1 VSAATPARR
10 GVADLPLSWASDAE
24 LKRLDAVLGGASER
38 TAALKAF
45 NALPTEANLL
55 FTGYVDLRSAD
66 LEGSTLLAPPVV
78 IGELPASEL
87 PAGAAA
93 LISISARG
101 VDMHLGAEARAA
113 GLTVTPLPGGTPL
126 PGAESDRMTA
136 LIGACWNSGTHIN
149 LSRGAVAAPIIIRI
163 ESPAQGAALIAR
175 IAVTLGENASATIS
189 EEVIGASGGSRE
201 IATRST
207 TARALLATT
216 SEVTLGK
223 GAKLRLASI
232 QELPEDVVYLP
243 VRRHE
248 FGANAELQIAAA
260 QVGARLVRGRIDHQ
274 LTGNGSKVRQVE
286 VVFAGGEQLH
296 DLTTYSLHAG
306 EKTVGDLLAKGIFA
320 GKARGFVKGVTTIPR
335 SGRGTN
341 SYLGEF
347 GMLLSKTARSVA
359 IPSLWIDQPDC
370 ERAAHGSSVGPIDPN
385 QIFYLRAR
393 GLTEAEARRTIVM
406 GYLEPVVAALP
417 LEEEADRLREVLAE
431 KLDAAFAAQS
441 AAAASAA

>member
-1 VSAATPARR
+1 
-10 GVADLPLSWASDAE
+10 
-24 LKRLDAVLGGASER
+24 
-38 TAALKAF
+38 LKAF
-45 NALPTEANLL
+45 SSLPTEANLL

-66 LEGSTLLAPPVV
+66 LENSTLLAPPVV
-78 IGELPASEL
+78 ISELPASEL

-101 VDMHLGAEARAA
+101 VALHLGAEARAA
-113 GLTVTPLPGGTPL
+113 GLTVTSLLGNTPL
-126 PGAESDRMTA
+126 AGAESDRMTA
-136 LIGACWNSGTHIN
+136 LIGACWNSGTEIS
-149 LSRGAVAAPIIIRI
+149 LPSGSITSPIIIRI
-163 ESPAQGAALIAR
+163 ESPAQGEALLAR
-175 IAVTLGENASATIS
+175 IVVKLGENVSATIS
-189 EEVIGASGGSRE
+189 EEITGRSADSGSASGP
-201 IATRST
+201 

-232 QELPEDVVYLP
+232 QELPEGVVYLP

-260 QVGARLVRGRIDHQ
+260 QIGARLVRGRIDHQ

-286 VVFAGGEQLH
+286 VVFAGADQLH

-417 LEEEADRLREVLAE
+417 LEEEADRLREVLAT

-441 AAAASAA
+441 AAAATAA

>member
-1 VSAATPARR
+1 MSAATPARR
-10 GVADLPLSWASDAE
+10 GVGDLPLSWANEAE
-24 LKRLDAVLGGASER
+24 LKRLDAALGGGSER
-38 TAALKAF
+38 AAALKAL
-45 NALPTEANLL
+45 NSLPTEANLL
-55 FTGYVDLRSAD
+55 FTGYVDLRAAD
-66 LEGSTLLAPPVV
+66 LEGSTLLAPPVG
-78 IGELPASEL
+78 ISELPASEL

-101 VDMHLGAEARAA
+101 VALHLGAEARAA
-113 GLTVTPLPGGTPL
+113 GLTVAPLPGGTPL

-136 LIGACWNSGTHIN
+136 LIGACWNSGTEIN
-149 LSRGAVAAPIIIRI
+149 LPSGSITAPIIIRI
-163 ESPAQGAALIAR
+163 ESPAQGEALLAR
-175 IAVTLGENASATIS
+175 IVVKLGENVRATIS
-189 EEVIGASGGSRE
+189 EEVTGRSADSGAASGP
-201 IATRST
+201 

-216 SEVTLGK
+216 SEVTLGT

-232 QELPEDVVYLP
+232 QELPEDVAYLP

-260 QVGARLVRGRIDHQ
+260 QIGARLVRGRIDHQ

-286 VVFAGGEQLH
+286 VVFAGGDQLH

-417 LEEEADRLREVLAE
+417 LEEEADRLREVLAA

-441 AAAASAA
+441 AAAATAA

>member
-1 VSAATPARR
+1 MSAATPARR
-10 GVADLPLSWASDAE
+10 GVADLPLSWANEAE
-24 LKRLDAVLGGASER
+24 IKRLDAALGGANLR
-38 TAALKAF
+38 AAALKAF

-55 FTGYVDLRSAD
+55 FTGYVDLRAAD
-66 LEGSTLLAPPVV
+66 LEGSTLLAPPVG
-78 IGELPASEL
+78 ISELPASEL

-101 VDMHLGAEARAA
+101 VGIHLGAEARAA
-113 GLTVTPLPGGTPL
+113 GLTVGPLPGGTPL
-126 PGAESDRMTA
+126 AGAESDRMTA
-136 LIGACWNSGTHIN
+136 LIGACWNSGTEISLLN
-149 LSRGAVAAPIIIRI
+149 GSITAPIIIRI
-163 ESPAQGAALIAR
+163 ESPAQGEALLAR
-175 IAVTLGENASATIS
+175 IAVKLGDNVGATIS
-189 EEVIGASGGSRE
+189 EEVTGRSADSGSASG
-201 IATRST
+201 T

-232 QELPEDVVYLP
+232 QELPEDVAYLP

-248 FGANAELQIAAA
+248 FGASAELQIAAA
-260 QVGARLVRGRIDHQ
+260 QIGARLVRGRIDHQ

-286 VVFAGGEQLH
+286 VVFAGGDQLH

-417 LEEEADRLREVLAE
+417 LEEEADRLREVLAA

-441 AAAASAA
+441 AAAATAA

>member
-10 GVADLPLSWASDAE
+10 GVADLPLSWANESE
-24 LKRLDAVLGGASER
+24 LKRLDAALGGASQR
-38 TAALKAF
+38 ASALKAF
-45 NALPTEANLL
+45 SSLPTEANLL
-55 FTGYVDLRSAD
+55 FTGYVDLRAAD
-66 LEGSTLLAPPVV
+66 LEASTLLAPPVA
-78 IGELPASEL
+78 ISDLPASEL

-93 LISISARG
+93 LVSISARG
-101 VDMHLGAEARAA
+101 VALHLGAEARAA
-113 GLTVTPLPGGTPL
+113 GLTVTSLLGNTPL
-126 PGAESDRMTA
+126 AGAESDRMTA
-136 LIGACWNSGTHIN
+136 LIGACWNSGTEIS
-149 LSRGAVAAPIIIRI
+149 LPSGSITAPIIIRI
-163 ESPAQGAALIAR
+163 ESPAQGEALLAR
-175 IAVTLGENASATIS
+175 IAVNLGENVSATIS
-189 EEVIGASGGSRE
+189 EEVTGGSANSGSASG
-201 IATRST
+201 T

-232 QELPEDVVYLP
+232 QELPEGVVYLP

-248 FGANAELQIAAA
+248 FGANSELQIAAA
-260 QVGARLVRGRIDHQ
+260 QIGARLVRGRIDHQ

-286 VVFAGGEQLH
+286 VVFAGADQLH

-417 LEEEADRLREVLAE
+417 LEEEADRLREVLAA

-441 AAAASAA
+441 AAAATAA

>member
-10 GVADLPLSWASDAE
+10 GVADLPLSWANEAE
-24 LKRLDAVLGGASER
+24 IKRLDAALGGGSQRA
-38 TAALKAF
+38 AALKAF
-45 NALPTEANLL
+45 SSLPTEANLL
-55 FTGYVDLRSAD
+55 FTGYVDLRAAD
-66 LEGSTLLAPPVV
+66 LENSTLLSPPVA
-78 IGELPASEL
+78 ISDLPAGEL

-101 VDMHLGAEARAA
+101 VGIHLGAEARAA
-113 GLTVTPLPGGTPL
+113 GLTVGPLPGGTPL
-126 PGAESDRMTA
+126 AGAESDRMTA
-136 LIGACWNSGTHIN
+136 LIGACWNSGTEIS
-149 LSRGAVAAPIIIRI
+149 LPSGSITAPIIIRI
-163 ESPAQGAALIAR
+163 ESPAQGEALLAR
-175 IAVTLGENASATIS
+175 IAVKLGENVSATIS
-189 EEVIGASGGSRE
+189 EEVTGRSADSGSTSG
-201 IATRST
+201 T

-248 FGANAELQIAAA
+248 FGANSELQIAAA
-260 QVGARLVRGRIDHQ
+260 QIGARLVRGRIDHQ

-286 VVFAGGEQLH
+286 VVFAGADQLH

-417 LEEEADRLREVLAE
+417 LEEEADRLREVLAA
-431 KLDAAFAAQS
+431 KLDAAFAAQL
-441 AAAASAA
+441 AAAATAA

>member
-1 VSAATPARR
+1 MSAATPARR
-10 GVADLPLSWASDAE
+10 GVADLPLSWANEAE
-24 LKRLDAVLGGASER
+24 LKRLDAALGGASQR
-38 TAALKAF
+38 AAALKAF
-45 NALPTEANLL
+45 NSLPTEANLL

-66 LEGSTLLAPPVV
+66 LEGSTLLVPPVV
-78 IGELPASEL
+78 ISELPASDL

-101 VDMHLGAEARAA
+101 VGRHLGAEARAA
-113 GLTVTPLPGGTPL
+113 GLTVGPLPGGTPL
-126 PGAESDRMTA
+126 AGAESDRMTA
-136 LIGACWNSGTHIN
+136 LIGACWNSGTEIS
-149 LSRGAVAAPIIIRI
+149 LPSGSITAPIIIRI
-163 ESPAQGAALIAR
+163 ESPAQGEALLAR
-175 IAVTLGENASATIS
+175 IAVKLGENVSATIS
-189 EEVIGASGGSRE
+189 EEVTGRSADSGSTSG
-201 IATRST
+201 T

-232 QELPEDVVYLP
+232 QELPEGVVYLP

-260 QVGARLVRGRIDHQ
+260 QIGARLVRGRIDHQ

-286 VVFAGGEQLH
+286 VVFAGADQLH

-417 LEEEADRLREVLAE
+417 LEEEADRLREVLAA

-441 AAAASAA
+441 AAAATAA

>member
-1 VSAATPARR
+1 MSAATPARR
-10 GVADLPLSWASDAE
+10 GVADLPLSWANEAE
-24 LKRLDAVLGGASER
+24 LKRLDAALGGASQR
-38 TAALKAF
+38 AAALKAF
-45 NALPTEANLL
+45 NSLPTEANLL

-66 LEGSTLLAPPVV
+66 LEGSTLLVPPVV
-78 IGELPASEL
+78 ISELPASDL

-101 VDMHLGAEARAA
+101 VGLHLGAEARAA
-113 GLTVTPLPGGTPL
+113 GLTVGPLPGGTPL
-126 PGAESDRMTA
+126 AGAESDRMTA
-136 LIGACWNSGTHIN
+136 LIGACWNSGTEIS
-149 LSRGAVAAPIIIRI
+149 LPSGSITAPIIIRI
-163 ESPAQGAALIAR
+163 ESPAQGEALLAR
-175 IAVTLGENASATIS
+175 IAVKLGENVSATIS
-189 EEVIGASGGSRE
+189 EEVTGRSADSGSTSG
-201 IATRST
+201 T

-223 GAKLRLASI
+223 GAKIRLASI
-232 QELPEDVVYLP
+232 QELPEGVVYLP

-248 FGANAELQIAAA
+248 
-260 QVGARLVRGRIDHQ
+260 
-274 LTGNGSKVRQVE
+274 
-286 VVFAGGEQLH
+286 LH

-417 LEEEADRLREVLAE
+417 LEEEADRLREVLAA
-431 KLDAAFAAQS
+431 KLDAAFAAQL
-441 AAAASAA
+441 AAAATAA

>member
-1 VSAATPARR
+1 MSAATPARR
-10 GVADLPLSWASDAE
+10 GVADLPLSWANESE
-24 LKRLDAVLGGASER
+24 LKRLDAALGGASQR
-38 TAALKAF
+38 AAALKAF

-55 FTGYVDLRSAD
+55 FTGYVDLRAAD
-66 LEGSTLLAPPVV
+66 LEASTLLAPPVG
-78 IGELPASEL
+78 ISELPASEL

-101 VDMHLGAEARAA
+101 VGLHLGAEARAA
-113 GLTVTPLPGGTPL
+113 GLTVGQLPGGTPL
-126 PGAESDRMTA
+126 VGAESDRMTA
-136 LIGACWNSGTHIN
+136 LIGACWNSGTEISLLN
-149 LSRGAVAAPIIIRI
+149 GSITAPIIIRI
-163 ESPAQGAALIAR
+163 ESPAQGEALLAR
-175 IAVTLGENASATIS
+175 IAVKLGENVSATIS
-189 EEVIGASGGSRE
+189 EEVTGGS
-201 IATRST
+201 ADSGSTSGT

-232 QELPEDVVYLP
+232 QELAEGVVYLP

-260 QVGARLVRGRIDHQ
+260 QIGARLVRGRIDHQ

-286 VVFAGGEQLH
+286 VVFAGADQLH

-417 LEEEADRLREVLAE
+417 LEEEADRLREVLAA

-441 AAAASAA
+441 AAAATAA

>member
-1 VSAATPARR
+1 MSAATPARR
-10 GVADLPLSWASDAE
+10 GVADLPLGWANETE
-24 LKRLDAVLGGASER
+24 LKRLDAALGGASER
-38 TAALKAF
+38 SAALKAF

-55 FTGYVDLRSAD
+55 FTGYVDLRAAD
-66 LEGSTLLAPPVV
+66 LESSTLLAPPVV
-78 IGELPASEL
+78 ISEIPASEL

-101 VDMHLGAEARAA
+101 VGLHLGAEARAA
-113 GLTVTPLPGGTPL
+113 GLTVTPLPGNTPL
-126 PGAESDRMTA
+126 AGAESDRMTA
-136 LIGACWNSGTHIN
+136 LIGACWNSGTEIN
-149 LSRGAVAAPIIIRI
+149 LPSGSITAPIIIRV
-163 ESPAQGAALIAR
+163 ESPAQGEALLAR
-175 IAVTLGENASATIS
+175 IAVKLGENVSATIS
-189 EEVIGASGGSRE
+189 EEVTGGSTSSGS
-201 IATRST
+201 ANGTS
-207 TARALLATT
+207 ARALLATT
-216 SEVTLGK
+216 SEVILGK

-232 QELPEDVVYLP
+232 QELPEDVAYLP

-260 QVGARLVRGRIDHQ
+260 QIGARLVRGRIDHQ
-274 LTGNGSKVRQVE
+274 LTGKGSKVRQVE
-286 VVFAGGEQLH
+286 VVFAGADQLH

-417 LEEEADRLREVLAE
+417 LEEEADRLREVLAA

-441 AAAASAA
+441 AAAATAA

>member
-1 VSAATPARR
+1 MSAATPARR
-10 GVADLPLSWASDAE
+10 GVGDLPLSWVNEEE
-24 LKRLDAVLGGASER
+24 LKRLDATLGGANLR
-38 TAALKAF
+38 ADALKAF
-45 NALPTEANLL
+45 SSLPTEANLL
-55 FTGYVDLRSAD
+55 FTGYVDLRAAD
-66 LEGSTLLAPPVV
+66 LEGSTLLAPPVG
-78 IGELPASEL
+78 ISELPASEL

-101 VDMHLGAEARAA
+101 VGIHLGAEARAA
-113 GLTVTPLPGGTPL
+113 GLTVGPLTGGTPL
-126 PGAESDRMTA
+126 AGAESDRMTA
-136 LIGACWNSGTHIN
+136 LIGACWNIGTEISLLSGSIT
-149 LSRGAVAAPIIIRI
+149 APIIIRI
-163 ESPAQGAALIAR
+163 ESPAQGEALLAR
-175 IAVTLGENASATIS
+175 IAVKLGENVSATIS
-189 EEVIGASGGSRE
+189 EEVTGRSADSGSTIG
-201 IATRST
+201 T

-260 QVGARLVRGRIDHQ
+260 QIGARLVRGRIDHQ

-286 VVFAGGEQLH
+286 VVFAGADQLH

-417 LEEEADRLREVLAE
+417 LEEEADRLREVLAA
-431 KLDAAFAAQS
+431 KLDAAFAAQL
-441 AAAASAA
+441 AAAATAA

>member
-1 VSAATPARR
+1 MSAATPARR
-10 GVADLPLSWASDAE
+10 GVADLPLSWANEAE
-24 LKRLDAVLGGASER
+24 LKRLDAALGGASQR
-38 TAALKAF
+38 AAALKAF
-45 NALPTEANLL
+45 NSLPTEANLL

-66 LEGSTLLAPPVV
+66 LEGSTLLVPPVV
-78 IGELPASEL
+78 ISELPASDL

-101 VDMHLGAEARAA
+101 VGLHLGAEARAA
-113 GLTVTPLPGGTPL
+113 GLTVTPLPGNTPL
-126 PGAESDRMTA
+126 AGAESDRMTA
-136 LIGACWNSGTHIN
+136 LIGACWNSGTEIS
-149 LSRGAVAAPIIIRI
+149 LPSGSITAPIIIRI
-163 ESPAQGAALIAR
+163 ESPAQGEALLAR
-175 IAVTLGENASATIS
+175 IAVKLGENVSATIS
-189 EEVIGASGGSRE
+189 EEVTGRSADSGSTSG
-201 IATRST
+201 T

-232 QELPEDVVYLP
+232 QELPEGVVYLP

-260 QVGARLVRGRIDHQ
+260 QIGARLVRGRIDHQ

-286 VVFAGGEQLH
+286 VVFAGADQLH

-417 LEEEADRLREVLAE
+417 LEEEADRLREVLAA
-431 KLDAAFAAQS
+431 KLDAAFAAQL
-441 AAAASAA
+441 AAAATAA

>member
-10 GVADLPLSWASDAE
+10 GVADLPLSWANDAE
-24 LKRLDAVLGGASER
+24 IKRLDAALGGASER
-38 TAALKAF
+38 AAALKAF

-55 FTGYVDLRSAD
+55 FTGYVDLRAAD
-66 LEGSTLLAPPVV
+66 LASSSLLVPPAA
-78 IGELPASEL
+78 ISELPASDL

-101 VDMHLGAEARAA
+101 VAIHLGAEARAA
-113 GLTVTPLPGGTPL
+113 GLTITPLPGNTPL
-126 PGAESDRMTA
+126 TGAESDRMTA
-136 LIGACWNSGTHIN
+136 LIGACWNSGTEIS
-149 LSRGAVAAPIIIRI
+149 LPSGSITAPIIIRI
-163 ESPAQGAALIAR
+163 ESPAQGEALLAR
-175 IAVTLGENASATIS
+175 IVVKLGENVSATIS
-189 EEVIGASGGSRE
+189 EEVTGRSADSG
-201 IATRST
+201 ST
-207 TARALLATT
+207 SGTSARALLATT

-260 QVGARLVRGRIDHQ
+260 QIGARLVRGRIDHQ

-286 VVFAGGEQLH
+286 VVFAGADQLH

-417 LEEEADRLREVLAE
+417 LEEEADRLREVLAA

-441 AAAASAA
+441 AAAATAA

>member
-10 GVADLPLSWASDAE
+10 GVADLPLSWANESE
-24 LKRLDAVLGGASER
+24 LKRLDAALGGASQR
-38 TAALKAF
+38 ASALKAF
-45 NALPTEANLL
+45 SSLPTEANLL
-55 FTGYVDLRSAD
+55 FTGYVDLRAAD
-66 LEGSTLLAPPVV
+66 LEASTLLAPPVA
-78 IGELPASEL
+78 ISDLPASEL

-93 LISISARG
+93 LVSISARG
-101 VDMHLGAEARAA
+101 VALHLGAEARAA
-113 GLTVTPLPGGTPL
+113 GLTVTSLLGNTPL
-126 PGAESDRMTA
+126 AGAESDRMTA
-136 LIGACWNSGTHIN
+136 LIGACWNSGTEIS
-149 LSRGAVAAPIIIRI
+149 LPSGSITSPIIIRI
-163 ESPAQGAALIAR
+163 ESPAQGEALLAR
-175 IAVTLGENASATIS
+175 IVVKLGENVSATIS
-189 EEVIGASGGSRE
+189 EEVTGGS
-201 IATRST
+201 ADSGSTSGT

-232 QELPEDVVYLP
+232 QELPEGVVYLP

-248 FGANAELQIAAA
+248 FGANSELQIAAA
-260 QVGARLVRGRIDHQ
+260 QIGARLVRGRIDHQ

-286 VVFAGGEQLH
+286 VVFAGADQLH

-417 LEEEADRLREVLAE
+417 LEEEADRLREVLAA

-441 AAAASAA
+441 AAAATAA

>member
-10 GVADLPLSWASDAE
+10 GVADLPLSWANEAE
-24 LKRLDAVLGGASER
+24 LKRLDAALGGASQR
-38 TAALKAF
+38 AAALKAF

-55 FTGYVDLRSAD
+55 FTGYVDLRAAD
-66 LEGSTLLAPPVV
+66 LEASTLLAPPVA
-78 IGELPASEL
+78 ISDLPASDL

-101 VDMHLGAEARAA
+101 VGIHLGAEARAA
-113 GLTVTPLPGGTPL
+113 GLTVGQLPGGTPL
-126 PGAESDRMTA
+126 AGAESDRMTA
-136 LIGACWNSGTHIN
+136 LIGACWNSGTEIS
-149 LSRGAVAAPIIIRI
+149 LPSGSITAPIIIRI
-163 ESPAQGAALIAR
+163 ESPAQGEALLAR
-175 IAVTLGENASATIS
+175 IVVKLGENVSATIS
-189 EEVIGASGGSRE
+189 EEVTGRSADSG
-201 IATRST
+201 ST
-207 TARALLATT
+207 SGTSARALLATT

-232 QELPEDVVYLP
+232 QELPEGVVYLP

-260 QVGARLVRGRIDHQ
+260 QIGARLVRGRIDHQ

-286 VVFAGGEQLH
+286 VVFAGADQLH

-417 LEEEADRLREVLAE
+417 LEEEADRLREVLAA

-441 AAAASAA
+441 AAAATAA

>member
-1 VSAATPARR
+1 MSAATPARR
-10 GVADLPLSWASDAE
+10 GVADLPLGWANDAE
-24 LKRLDAVLGGASER
+24 IKRLDAALGGASER
-38 TAALKAF
+38 AAALKAF

-66 LEGSTLLAPPVV
+66 LENSTLLAPPVV
-78 IGELPASEL
+78 ISEIPASEL

-101 VDMHLGAEARAA
+101 VGMHLGAEARAA
-113 GLTVTPLPGGTPL
+113 GLTVTPLPGNTPL
-126 PGAESDRMTA
+126 AGAESDRMTA
-136 LIGACWNSGTHIN
+136 LIGACWNSGTEIS
-149 LSRGAVAAPIIIRI
+149 LPSGSITAPIIIRI
-163 ESPAQGAALIAR
+163 ESPAQGEALLAR
-175 IAVTLGENASATIS
+175 IVVKLGENVSATIS
-189 EEVIGASGGSRE
+189 EEVVGRSADSGSASGP
-201 IATRST
+201 

-232 QELPEDVVYLP
+232 QELPEDVAYLP

-248 FGANAELQIAAA
+248 FGASAELQIAAA
-260 QVGARLVRGRIDHQ
+260 QIGARLVRGRIDHQ

-286 VVFAGGEQLH
+286 VVFAGADQLH

-417 LEEEADRLREVLAE
+417 LEEEADRLREVLAA

-441 AAAASAA
+441 AAAATAA

>member
-1 VSAATPARR
+1 MSAATPARR
-10 GVADLPLSWASDAE
+10 GVADLPLSWANEAE
-24 LKRLDAVLGGASER
+24 LKRLDAVLGGASQR
-38 TAALKAF
+38 AAALKAF
-45 NALPTEANLL
+45 NSLPTEANLL

-66 LEGSTLLAPPVV
+66 LEGSTLLVPPVV
-78 IGELPASEL
+78 ISELPASDL

-101 VDMHLGAEARAA
+101 VGLHLGAEARAA
-113 GLTVTPLPGGTPL
+113 GLTVGPLPGGTPL
-126 PGAESDRMTA
+126 AGAESDRMTA
-136 LIGACWNSGTHIN
+136 LIGACWNSGTEIS
-149 LSRGAVAAPIIIRI
+149 LPSGSITAPIIIRI
-163 ESPAQGAALIAR
+163 ESPAQGEALLAR
-175 IAVTLGENASATIS
+175 IAVKLGENVSATIS
-189 EEVIGASGGSRE
+189 EEVTGRSADSGSTSG
-201 IATRST
+201 T

-216 SEVTLGK
+216 SEVMLGK

-232 QELPEDVVYLP
+232 QELPEGVVYLP

-260 QVGARLVRGRIDHQ
+260 QIGARLVRGRIDHQ

-286 VVFAGGEQLH
+286 VVFAGADQLH

-417 LEEEADRLREVLAE
+417 LEEEADRLREVLAA
-431 KLDAAFAAQS
+431 KLDAAFAAQL
-441 AAAASAA
+441 AAAATAA

>member
-1 VSAATPARR
+1 MSAATPARR
-10 GVADLPLSWASDAE
+10 GVGDLPLSWANEAE
-24 LKRLDAVLGGASER
+24 LKRLDAALGGGSER
-38 TAALKAF
+38 AAALKAF

-55 FTGYVDLRSAD
+55 FTGYVDLRAAD
-66 LEGSTLLAPPVV
+66 LEGSTLLAPPVG
-78 IGELPASEL
+78 ISELPASEL

-101 VDMHLGAEARAA
+101 VALHLGAEARAA
-113 GLTVTPLPGGTPL
+113 GLTVAPLPGGTPL
-126 PGAESDRMTA
+126 AGAESDRMTA
-136 LIGACWNSGTHIN
+136 LIGACWNSGTEIN
-149 LSRGAVAAPIIIRI
+149 LPSGSITAPIIIRI
-163 ESPAQGAALIAR
+163 ESPAQGEALLAR
-175 IAVTLGENASATIS
+175 IVVKLGENVSATIS
-189 EEVIGASGGSRE
+189 EEVVGRSADSGSASGP
-201 IATRST
+201 

-232 QELPEDVVYLP
+232 QELPEDVAYLP

-260 QVGARLVRGRIDHQ
+260 QIGARLVRGRIDHQ

-286 VVFAGGEQLH
+286 VVFAGADQLH

-417 LEEEADRLREVLAE
+417 LEEEADRLREVLAA

-441 AAAASAA
+441 AAAATAA

>member
-10 GVADLPLSWASDAE
+10 GVADLPLSWANEAE
-24 LKRLDAVLGGASER
+24 IKRLDAALGGGSQRA
-38 TAALKAF
+38 AALKAF
-45 NALPTEANLL
+45 SSLPTEANLL
-55 FTGYVDLRSAD
+55 FTGYVDLRAAD
-66 LEGSTLLAPPVV
+66 LENSTLLSPPVA
-78 IGELPASEL
+78 ISDLPAGEL

-101 VDMHLGAEARAA
+101 VGIHLGAEARAA
-113 GLTVTPLPGGTPL
+113 GLTVGPLPGGTPL
-126 PGAESDRMTA
+126 AGAESDRMTA
-136 LIGACWNSGTHIN
+136 LIGACWNSGTEIS
-149 LSRGAVAAPIIIRI
+149 LPSGSITAPIIIRI
-163 ESPAQGAALIAR
+163 ESPAQGEALLAR
-175 IAVTLGENASATIS
+175 IAVKLGENVSAMIS
-189 EEVIGASGGSRE
+189 EEVTGRSADSGSTSG
-201 IATRST
+201 T

-232 QELPEDVVYLP
+232 QELPEGVVYLP

-260 QVGARLVRGRIDHQ
+260 QIGARLVRGRIDHQ

-286 VVFAGGEQLH
+286 VVFAGADQLH

-417 LEEEADRLREVLAE
+417 LEEEADRLREVLAA
-431 KLDAAFAAQS
+431 KLDAAFAAQL
-441 AAAASAA
+441 AAAATAA

>member
-1 VSAATPARR
+1 MSAATPARR
-10 GVADLPLSWASDAE
+10 GVAELPLSWANEAE
-24 LKRLDAVLGGASER
+24 IKRLDATLGGASQR
-38 TAALKAF
+38 VAALKAF

-66 LEGSTLLAPPVV
+66 LENSTPLAPPVV
-78 IGELPASEL
+78 ISELPASDL

-101 VDMHLGAEARAA
+101 VGLHLGTEARAA
-113 GLTVTPLPGGTPL
+113 GLTVTPLPGNTPL
-126 PGAESDRMTA
+126 AGAGSDRMTA
-136 LIGACWNSGTHIN
+136 LIGACWNSGTEIS
-149 LSRGAVAAPIIIRI
+149 LPSGSITAPIIVRI
-163 ESPAQGAALIAR
+163 ESPAQGEALLAR
-175 IAVTLGENASATIS
+175 IVVKLGENVSATIS
-189 EEVIGASGGSRE
+189 EEVVGRSADSGSASGP
-201 IATRST
+201 

-232 QELPEDVVYLP
+232 QELPEDVAYLP

-248 FGANAELQIAAA
+248 FGASAELQIAAA
-260 QVGARLVRGRIDHQ
+260 QIGARLVRGRIDHQ

-286 VVFAGGEQLH
+286 VVFAGADQLH

-417 LEEEADRLREVLAE
+417 LEEEADRLREVLAA

-441 AAAASAA
+441 AAAATAA

>member
-1 VSAATPARR
+1 MSAATPARR
-10 GVADLPLSWASDAE
+10 GVADLPLSWANETE
-24 LKRLDAVLGGASER
+24 LKRLDAALGGGSQRA
-38 TAALKAF
+38 AALKAF

-66 LEGSTLLAPPVV
+66 LENSILLAPPVV
-78 IGELPASEL
+78 ISELPASEL

-101 VDMHLGAEARAA
+101 VGLHLGAEARAA
-113 GLTVTPLPGGTPL
+113 GLTVTPLPGNTPL
-126 PGAESDRMTA
+126 AGAESDRMTA
-136 LIGACWNSGTHIN
+136 LIGACWNSGTEISLLN
-149 LSRGAVAAPIIIRI
+149 GSIAAPIIIRI
-163 ESPAQGAALIAR
+163 ESPAQGEALLAR
-175 IAVTLGENASATIS
+175 IVVKLGESVSATIS
-189 EEVIGASGGSRE
+189 EEVTGRSADSGSTIG
-201 IATRST
+201 T

-260 QVGARLVRGRIDHQ
+260 QIGARLVRGRIDHQ

-286 VVFAGGEQLH
+286 VVFAGADQLH

-417 LEEEADRLREVLAE
+417 LEEEADRLREVLAA

-441 AAAASAA
+441 AAAATAA

>member
-1 VSAATPARR
+1 MSAATPARR
-10 GVADLPLSWASDAE
+10 GVADLPLGWANDAE
-24 LKRLDAVLGGASER
+24 LKRLDASLGGASER
-38 TAALKAF
+38 AAALKAF

-66 LEGSTLLAPPVV
+66 LENSTLLAPPAA
-78 IGELPASEL
+78 ISELPASDL

-101 VDMHLGAEARAA
+101 VGMHLGAEARAA
-113 GLTVTPLPGGTPL
+113 GLTVTPLPGNTPL
-126 PGAESDRMTA
+126 AGAESDRMTA
-136 LIGACWNSGTHIN
+136 LIGACWNSGTEIS
-149 LSRGAVAAPIIIRI
+149 LPSGSITAPIIIRI
-163 ESPAQGAALIAR
+163 ESPAQGEALLAR
-175 IAVTLGENASATIS
+175 IAVKLGENVSATIS
-189 EEVIGASGGSRE
+189 EEVTGRSADSGSASGP
-201 IATRST
+201 

-232 QELPEDVVYLP
+232 QELPEDVAYLP

-260 QVGARLVRGRIDHQ
+260 QIGARLVRGRIDHQ

-286 VVFAGGEQLH
+286 VVFAGADQLH

-417 LEEEADRLREVLAE
+417 LEEEADRLREVLAA

-441 AAAASAA
+441 AAAATAA

>member
-1 VSAATPARR
+1 MSAATPARR
-10 GVADLPLSWASDAE
+10 GVADLPLSWANDAE
-24 LKRLDAVLGGASER
+24 LKRLDAALGGASER
-38 TAALKAF
+38 AAALKAF

-55 FTGYVDLRSAD
+55 FTGYVDLRAAD
-66 LEGSTLLAPPVV
+66 LETSTLLAPPVV
-78 IGELPASEL
+78 ISEIPASEL
-87 PAGAAA
+87 PSGAAA
-93 LISISARG
+93 LISISVRG
-101 VDMHLGAEARAA
+101 VGLHLGAEARAA
-113 GLTVTPLPGGTPL
+113 GLTVTPLPGNTPL
-126 PGAESDRMTA
+126 AGAESDRMTA
-136 LIGACWNSGTHIN
+136 LIGACWNSGTEIS
-149 LSRGAVAAPIIIRI
+149 LPSGSITAPIIIRI
-163 ESPAQGAALIAR
+163 ESPAQGEALLAR
-175 IAVTLGENASATIS
+175 IAVKLGENVSATIS
-189 EEVIGASGGSRE
+189 EEVTGGSADSGSASGP
-201 IATRST
+201 

-232 QELPEDVVYLP
+232 QELPEDVAYLP

-260 QVGARLVRGRIDHQ
+260 QIGARLVRGRIDHQ

-286 VVFAGGEQLH
+286 VVFAGGDQLH

-417 LEEEADRLREVLAE
+417 LEEEADRLREVLAA

-441 AAAASAA
+441 AAAATAA

>member
-10 GVADLPLSWASDAE
+10 GVADLPLSWANEAE
-24 LKRLDAVLGGASER
+24 LKRLDAALGGASQR
-38 TAALKAF
+38 AAALKAF
-45 NALPTEANLL
+45 NSLPTEANLL

-66 LEGSTLLAPPVV
+66 LEGSTLLVPPVV
-78 IGELPASEL
+78 ISELPASDL

-101 VDMHLGAEARAA
+101 VGLHLGAEARAA
-113 GLTVTPLPGGTPL
+113 GLTVGPLPGGTPL
-126 PGAESDRMTA
+126 AGAESDRMTA
-136 LIGACWNSGTHIN
+136 LIGACWNSGTEIS
-149 LSRGAVAAPIIIRI
+149 LPSGSITAPIIIRI
-163 ESPAQGAALIAR
+163 ESPAQGEALLAR
-175 IAVTLGENASATIS
+175 IAVKLGENVSATIS
-189 EEVIGASGGSRE
+189 EEVTGRSADSGSTSG
-201 IATRST
+201 T

-232 QELPEDVVYLP
+232 QELPEGVVYLP

-260 QVGARLVRGRIDHQ
+260 QIGARLVRGRIDHQ

-286 VVFAGGEQLH
+286 VVFAGADQLH

-417 LEEEADRLREVLAE
+417 LEEEADRLREVLAA
-431 KLDAAFAAQS
+431 KLDAAFAAQL
-441 AAAASAA
+441 AAAATAA

>member
-1 VSAATPARR
+1 MSAATPARR
-10 GVADLPLSWASDAE
+10 GVAELPLSWANEAE
-24 LKRLDAVLGGASER
+24 IKRLDATLGGASQR
-38 TAALKAF
+38 AAALKAF
-45 NALPTEANLL
+45 NVLPTEANLL

-66 LEGSTLLAPPVV
+66 LGNSSLLVPPAA
-78 IGELPASEL
+78 ISDLPASEL
-87 PAGAAA
+87 PSGAAA

-101 VDMHLGAEARAA
+101 VAIHLGAEARTA
-113 GLTVTPLPGGTPL
+113 GLTVTPLLGNTPL
-126 PGAESDRMTA
+126 AGAESDRMTA
-136 LIGACWNSGTHIN
+136 LIGACWNSGTEIS
-149 LSRGAVAAPIIIRI
+149 LPSGSITAPIIIRI
-163 ESPAQGAALIAR
+163 ESPAQGEALLAR
-175 IAVTLGENASATIS
+175 IVVKLGENVSATIS
-189 EEVIGASGGSRE
+189 EEVVGRSADSGSASGP
-201 IATRST
+201 

-232 QELPEDVVYLP
+232 QELPEDVAYLP

-248 FGANAELQIAAA
+248 FGASAELQIAAA
-260 QVGARLVRGRIDHQ
+260 QIGARLVRGRIDHQ

-286 VVFAGGEQLH
+286 VVFAGADQLH

-320 GKARGFVKGVTTIPR
+320 GRARGFVKGVTTIPR

-417 LEEEADRLREVLAE
+417 LEEEADRLREVLAA

-441 AAAASAA
+441 AAAATAA

>member
-1 VSAATPARR
+1 MSAATPARR
-10 GVADLPLSWASDAE
+10 GVGDLPLSWANEAE
-24 LKRLDAVLGGASER
+24 LKRLDAALGGGSER
-38 TAALKAF
+38 AAALKAF

-55 FTGYVDLRSAD
+55 FTGYVDLRAAD
-66 LEGSTLLAPPVV
+66 LEGSTLLAPPVG
-78 IGELPASEL
+78 ISELPASEL

-101 VDMHLGAEARAA
+101 VALHLGAEARAA
-113 GLTVTPLPGGTPL
+113 GLTVAPLPGGTPL
-126 PGAESDRMTA
+126 AGAESDRMTA
-136 LIGACWNSGTHIN
+136 LIGACWNSGTEIN
-149 LSRGAVAAPIIIRI
+149 LPSGSITAPIIIRI
-163 ESPAQGAALIAR
+163 ESPAQGEALLAR
-175 IAVTLGENASATIS
+175 IVVKLGENVRATIS
-189 EEVIGASGGSRE
+189 EEVTGRSADSGAASGP
-201 IATRST
+201 

-216 SEVTLGK
+216 SEVTLGT

-232 QELPEDVVYLP
+232 QELPEDVAYLP

-260 QVGARLVRGRIDHQ
+260 QIGARLVRGRIDHQ

-286 VVFAGGEQLH
+286 VVFAGGDQLH

-417 LEEEADRLREVLAE
+417 LDEEADRLREVLAA

-441 AAAASAA
+441 AAAATAA

>member
-1 VSAATPARR
+1 MSAATPARR
-10 GVADLPLSWASDAE
+10 GVADLPLGWANDAE
-24 LKRLDAVLGGASER
+24 IKRLDAALGGASER
-38 TAALKAF
+38 AAALKAF

-55 FTGYVDLRSAD
+55 FTGYVDLRAAD
-66 LEGSTLLAPPVV
+66 LESSALLAPPVV
-78 IGELPASEL
+78 ISEIPASEL

-93 LISISARG
+93 LISVSARG
-101 VDMHLGAEARAA
+101 VGLHLGAEARAA
-113 GLTVTPLPGGTPL
+113 GLTVTPLPGNTPL
-126 PGAESDRMTA
+126 TGAESDRMTA
-136 LIGACWNSGTHIN
+136 LIGACWNSGTEIS
-149 LSRGAVAAPIIIRI
+149 LPSGSITAPIIIRI
-163 ESPAQGAALIAR
+163 ESPAQGEALLAR
-175 IAVTLGENASATIS
+175 IAVKLGENVSATIS
-189 EEVIGASGGSRE
+189 EEVVGRSADSGSASGP
-201 IATRST
+201 

-232 QELPEDVVYLP
+232 QELPEDVAYLP

-248 FGANAELQIAAA
+248 FGASAELQIAAA
-260 QVGARLVRGRIDHQ
+260 QIGARLVRGRIDHQ

-286 VVFAGGEQLH
+286 VVFAGADQLH
-296 DLTTYSLHAG
+296 DLTTYSHHAG

-417 LEEEADRLREVLAE
+417 LEEEADRLREVLAA

-441 AAAASAA
+441 AAAATAA

>member
-1 VSAATPARR
+1 MSAATPARR
-10 GVADLPLSWASDAE
+10 GIADFPLSWANDAE
-24 LKRLDAVLGGASER
+24 LKRLDASLGGGSER
-38 TAALKAF
+38 AAALKAF

-66 LEGSTLLAPPVV
+66 LESSTLLAPPVV
-78 IGELPASEL
+78 ISELPASDL

-101 VDMHLGAEARAA
+101 VGIYLGAEARAA
-113 GLTVTPLPGGTPL
+113 GLTVTPLPGNTPL
-126 PGAESDRMTA
+126 AGAESDRMTA
-136 LIGACWNSGTHIN
+136 LIGACWNSGTEIS
-149 LSRGAVAAPIIIRI
+149 LPSGSIAAPIIIRI
-163 ESPAQGAALIAR
+163 QSPAQGEAHLAR
-175 IAVTLGENASATIS
+175 IVVKLGENVSATIS
-189 EEVIGASGGSRE
+189 EEVTGGGADSGAASG
-201 IATRST
+201 T

-232 QELPEDVVYLP
+232 QELPEDVAYLP
-243 VRRHE
+243 VRRHK

-260 QVGARLVRGRIDHQ
+260 QIGARLVRGRIDHQ

-286 VVFAGGEQLH
+286 VVFAGGDQLH

-417 LEEEADRLREVLAE
+417 LEDEADRLREVLAE

-441 AAAASAA
+441 AAAATAA

>member
-1 VSAATPARR
+1 MSAATPARR
-10 GVADLPLSWASDAE
+10 GVGDLPLSWVNEEE
-24 LKRLDAVLGGASER
+24 LKRLDATLGGANLR
-38 TAALKAF
+38 ADALKAF
-45 NALPTEANLL
+45 SSLPTEANLL
-55 FTGYVDLRSAD
+55 FTGYVDLRAAD
-66 LEGSTLLAPPVV
+66 LEGSTLLAPPVG
-78 IGELPASEL
+78 ISELPASEL

-101 VDMHLGAEARAA
+101 VGIHLGAEARAA
-113 GLTVTPLPGGTPL
+113 GLTVGPLTGGTPL
-126 PGAESDRMTA
+126 AGAESDRMTA
-136 LIGACWNSGTHIN
+136 LIGACWNIGTEISLLSGSIT
-149 LSRGAVAAPIIIRI
+149 APIIIRI
-163 ESPAQGAALIAR
+163 ESPAQGEALLAR
-175 IAVTLGENASATIS
+175 IAVKLGENVSATIS
-189 EEVIGASGGSRE
+189 EEVTGRSADSGSTIG
-201 IATRST
+201 T

-260 QVGARLVRGRIDHQ
+260 QIGARLVRGRIDHQ

-286 VVFAGGEQLH
+286 VVFAGADQLH

-370 ERAAHGSSVGPIDPN
+370 ERAAHGSSVGPIDQN
-385 QIFYLRAR
+385 QIFYLRTR

-417 LEEEADRLREVLAE
+417 LEEEADRLREVLAT

>member
-1 VSAATPARR
+1 MSAATPARR
-10 GVADLPLSWASDAE
+10 GVADLPLSWANESE
-24 LKRLDAVLGGASER
+24 LKRLDAALGGASQR
-38 TAALKAF
+38 AAALKAF

-55 FTGYVDLRSAD
+55 FTGYVDLRAAD
-66 LEGSTLLAPPVV
+66 LEGSTLLAPPVG
-78 IGELPASEL
+78 ISELPASEL

-101 VDMHLGAEARAA
+101 VGMHLGAEARAA
-113 GLTVTPLPGGTPL
+113 GLTVGQLPGGTPL
-126 PGAESDRMTA
+126 AGAESDRMTA
-136 LIGACWNSGTHIN
+136 LIGACWNSGTEIS
-149 LSRGAVAAPIIIRI
+149 LPSGSITAPIIIRI
-163 ESPAQGAALIAR
+163 ESPAQGEALLAR
-175 IAVTLGENASATIS
+175 IVVKLGENVSATIS
-189 EEVIGASGGSRE
+189 EEVTGGS
-201 IATRST
+201 ADSGSTSGT

-232 QELPEDVVYLP
+232 QELPEGVVYLP

-260 QVGARLVRGRIDHQ
+260 QIGARLVRGRIDHQ

-286 VVFAGGEQLH
+286 VVFAGADQLH

-417 LEEEADRLREVLAE
+417 LEEEADRLREVLAA

-441 AAAASAA
+441 AAAATAA

>member
-1 VSAATPARR
+1 MSAATPARR
-10 GVADLPLSWASDAE
+10 GVADLPLGWANDAE
-24 LKRLDAVLGGASER
+24 LKRLDASLGGASER
-38 TAALKAF
+38 AAALKAF

-55 FTGYVDLRSAD
+55 FTGYVDLRAAD
-66 LEGSTLLAPPVV
+66 LESSILLAAPVV
-78 IGELPASEL
+78 ISEIPASDL

-101 VDMHLGAEARAA
+101 VGVHLGAEARAA
-113 GLTVTPLPGGTPL
+113 GLTITPLPGNTPL
-126 PGAESDRMTA
+126 AGAESDRMTA
-136 LIGACWNSGTHIN
+136 LIGACWNSGTEIS
-149 LSRGAVAAPIIIRI
+149 LPSGSITAPIIIRI
-163 ESPAQGAALIAR
+163 ESPAQGEALLAR
-175 IAVTLGENASATIS
+175 IAVKLGENVSATIS
-189 EEVIGASGGSRE
+189 EEVTGRSADSGSTSG
-201 IATRST
+201 T

-232 QELPEDVVYLP
+232 QELPEGVVYLP

-260 QVGARLVRGRIDHQ
+260 QIGARLVRGRIDHQ

-286 VVFAGGEQLH
+286 VVFAGADQLH

-417 LEEEADRLREVLAE
+417 LEEEADRLREVLAA
-431 KLDAAFAAQS
+431 KLDAAFAAQL
-441 AAAASAA
+441 AAAATAA

>member
-1 VSAATPARR
+1 MSAATPARR
-10 GVADLPLSWASDAE
+10 GVADLPLSWANDAE
-24 LKRLDAVLGGASER
+24 IKRLDAALGGASER
-38 TAALKAF
+38 AAALKAF

-55 FTGYVDLRSAD
+55 FTGYVDLRAAD
-66 LEGSTLLAPPVV
+66 LASSSLLVPPAA
-78 IGELPASEL
+78 ISELPASDL

-101 VDMHLGAEARAA
+101 VAIHLGAEARAA
-113 GLTVTPLPGGTPL
+113 GLTITPLPGNTPL
-126 PGAESDRMTA
+126 TGAESDRMAA
-136 LIGACWNSGTHIN
+136 LIGACWNSGTEISLLN
-149 LSRGAVAAPIIIRI
+149 GSITAPIIIRI
-163 ESPAQGAALIAR
+163 ESPAQGEALLAR
-175 IAVTLGENASATIS
+175 IAVKLGENVSATIS
-189 EEVIGASGGSRE
+189 EEVTGRSADSG
-201 IATRST
+201 ST
-207 TARALLATT
+207 SGTSARALLATT

-260 QVGARLVRGRIDHQ
+260 QIGARLVRGRIDHQ

-286 VVFAGGEQLH
+286 VVFAGADQLH

-417 LEEEADRLREVLAE
+417 LEEEADRLREVLAA

-441 AAAASAA
+441 AAAATAA